1 MKLEDYIQTN
11 GEYIRTKSGI
21 WLVKIHFD
29 GARYFECTV
38 DGVSFTVFEDSQYW
52 KDNKKCISKNIEEL
66 TDVLVVA
73 SPGNTPE
80 AVSPEKLKDESYLDQ
95 CIKNIREKG
104 YHYYL
109 SVWDDSCNLKKFAE
123 LTTKG
128 IQYLFC

>member
-1 MKLEDYIQTN
+1 MKLQDYMQTN

-21 WLVKIHFD
+21 WLIKLHFD

-52 KDNKKCISKNIEEL
+52 KDNMKKISTDIIEL
-66 TDVLVVA
+66 TDALVIRK
-73 SPGNTPE
+73 PGETPE
-80 AVSPEKLKDESYLDQ
+80 VKDPNLLKDETLLDEF
-95 CIKNIREKG
+95 IKNIKEKG

-109 SVWDDSCNLKKFAE
+109 SIWDDGCSLKKFAE

-128 IQYLFC
+128 VQYLFC